1 MREASSEEEEAEEE
15 EEEKEEEAFLTCPY
29 GTGVRAWQAFPGS
42 PEIAIAYVTRKF
54 DV

>member
-1 MREASSEEEEAEEE
+1 MQLGEEGGGGAGGAGIPDLPLRADGELARERVAGIPQ
-15 EEEKEEEAFLTCPY
+15 LP
-29 GTGVRAWQAFPGS
+29 